1 MRNRTRTYNA
11 TLRITRSQE
20 RSPWRRYL
28 LLVPLLFATI
38 AFSPV
43 ARAVDPPPDG
53 GYANENTAE
62 GDFALF
68 SLATGSDNTAIG
80 NGALFRDTTGSFNTA
95 GGASALESNTTGS
108 SNTATGY
115 ESLFSNTTGIDN
127 TANGVFA
134 LFDNTTGS
142 YNTATGG
149 GAMEFNSTGSSNTAT
164 GFNALYFNTT
174 GYNNTVT
181 GVQALYNNTTGNQ
194 NTAEGFG
201 ALSSNTTGVN
211 NTSEGLQSLYSNTT
225 GFSNTAVGLTAL
237 FSNTTGSSNIALG
250 SGAGSN
256 LTTGS
261 NNIDIGNAG
270 VAGESGNIRIGTSG
284 TQTATFVAGIRG
296 VVIAGAQ
303 PVGVN
308 TSGQLGVRASSAR
321 FKENIQPMD
330 KASEAIFSLQPVTF
344 RYKKGLDAEGVPQFG
359 LVAEEVAK
367 TAPELVM
374 TDEQG
379 KPFTVRYEEVNAML
393 LNEFLKEHRT
403 VQEEKTTIEQLQRG
417 MAHQEMEIAT
427 LKETL
432 KAQAVLM
439 QKVSDSLAL
448 NRPAPPVALN
458 SK

>member
-1 MRNRTRTYNA
+1 MKNRTRTYNA

-20 RSPWRRYL
+20 RSLWRRYL

-142 YNTATGG
+142 YNTATGD

-201 ALSSNTTGVN
+201 ALSSNTTGVS

-261 NNIDIGNAG
+261 NNIDVGNAG

-284 TQTATFVAGIRG
+284 TQTATFIAGIRG

-417 MAHQEMEIAT
+417 MAHQQMEIAT

>member
-142 YNTATGG
+142 YNTATGD

>member
-1 MRNRTRTYNA
+1 MKHRTRTYNA

-20 RSPWRRYL
+20 RSPWRRYF
-28 LLVPLLFATI
+28 LLVPLLFAWFG
-38 AFSPV
+38 FSSIM
-43 ARAVDPPPDG
+43 RAVDPPPDG

-68 SLATGSDNTAIG
+68 SLAIGSDNTAIG

-95 GGASALESNTTGS
+95 GGASALESNTTGNA
-108 SNTATGY
+108 NTATGY
-115 ESLFSNTTGIDN
+115 QSLFS
-127 TANGVFA
+127 
-134 LFDNTTGS
+134 NTTGS
-142 YNTATGG
+142 YNTAAGN
-149 GAMEFNSTGSSNTAT
+149 GALEFNSTGSSNTAT

-194 NTAEGFG
+194 NTADGFG

-225 GFSNTAVGLTAL
+225 GFNNTGVGLTAL

-261 NNIDIGNAG
+261 NNINIGNAG
-270 VAGESGNIRIGTSG
+270 VAGESGKIRIGASG
-284 TQTATFVAGIRG
+284 TQTATFIAGIHGVAVAGG
-296 VVIAGAQ
+296 QAVA
-303 PVGVN
+303 VN
-308 TSGQLGVRASSAR
+308 ASGQVGIRASSAR
-321 FKENIQPMD
+321 FKEAIKPMD
-330 KASEAIFSLQPVTF
+330 NASEAILALQPVVF
-344 RYKKGLDAEGVPQFG
+344 RYKKELDAEGVPQFG
-359 LVAEEVAK
+359 LVAEQVAK
-367 TAPELVM
+367 VNPDLVAR
-374 TDEQG
+374 DDQG
-379 KPFTVRYEEVNAML
+379 KPFTVRYDEVNAML

-403 VQEEKTTIEQLQRG
+403 VQEQNTTIEQLQRD

-432 KAQAVLM
+432 KAQAMLM

-448 NRPAPPVALN
+448 NRPAPPMALN

>member
-142 YNTATGG
+142 YNTATGD

-321 FKENIQPMD
+321 FKDNIQPMD